1 MFSYL
6 EWIPEKIRNH
16 PVISGAILVMVSVG
30 ITWKVLDATSMGS
43 MKVRTEALS
52 AENAVLHEELRIAQ
66 GRYDAAQ
73 ASREET
79 ISKRA
84 GELSAA
90 YRESM
95 NSLEARYEHVLQEN
109 AELKDTLSTLYSGER
124 RQAAERKEAR
134 LKELSAALD
143 QNSRQIAETQQLLYQ
158 TSATAGYDRASCER
172 EKQNFYSNICEHASK
187 EESQVKALQEKI
199 GLLERQGRNLSDQ
212 IVALEGK
219 A

>member
-16 PVISGAILVMVSVG
+16 PFISGAILVMVSVG

-52 AENAVLHEELRIAQ
+52 AENAVLHEELRIAH

-73 ASREET
+73 ASREDT

-90 YRESM
+90 YRKSM
-95 NSLEARYEHVLQEN
+95 NSLEARYEHILQEN

-134 LKELSAALD
+134 LNELSAALD
-143 QNSRQIAETQQLLYQ
+143 QNSRQIAEAQQLLYQ
-158 TSATAGYDRASCER
+158 TSATAGYDRASCDR
-172 EKQNFYSNICEHASK
+172 EKQNFYSNVCEHASK

-199 GLLERQGRNLSDQ
+199 GMLERQGRNLSDQ